1 MQAESRTPFD
11 VLLARLD
18 PDRDRAGE
26 MYVAIRLKLLKF
38 FIWKNCSDAESH
50 ADDALDRIARKLHEG
65 TEIKN
70 VNAYAYQ
77 VARYIALEQYRQPLV
92 TEGEVHSEPNL
103 PDPPPARMEC
113 LEKCLGFLSVADR
126 ELILTYYEGE
136 GGERI
141 EQRRELAGRLN
152 ISMTALKIRACRI
165 RTKLE
170 NCINGC
176 MDQS

>member
-1 MQAESRTPFD
+1 MQAESQSPFD

-26 MYVAIRLKLLKF
+26 VYEVIRLKLLKF
-38 FIWKNCSDAESH
+38 FIWKNCADAEFH

-77 VARYIALEQYRQPLV
+77 VARFIALEQYRQPV
-92 TEGEVHSEPNL
+92 ATEEMDYQPHVPEP
-103 PDPPPARMEC
+103 PSARMEC
-113 LEKCLGFLSVADR
+113 LERCLGFLSIADR
-126 ELILTYYEGE
+126 KLILSYYEGE
-136 GGERI
+136 GAQKI
-141 EQRRELAGRLN
+141 EQRKELGRQLK

-170 NCINGC
+170 TCINGC
-176 MDQS
+176 MHQA